1 MTRIKEYRDKY
12 SYSVTLSTEDGV
24 HVAKCIELGIAAHG
38 KSQIEAISE
47 AMKAVETALEWLLE
61 ENLEFPEPIAI
72 QSFSGKLNLRLTP
85 EKHKEIAIRAR
96 ELDVSINK
104 YINSKL

>member
-1 MTRIKEYRDKY
+1 MKRIKEYRDQY
-12 SYSVTLSTEDGV
+12 SYSVTFSVDDAFY
-24 HVAKCIELGIAAHG
+24 VAKCIELGIAAHG
-38 KSQIEAISE
+38 RSQIEALSE
-47 AMKAVETALEWLLE
+47 VMKAVETALEWLMEDNSEL
-61 ENLEFPEPIAI
+61 PEPIAI